1 MTNIQE
7 KLFALR
13 DEKFCSFNSALIPS
27 VDKNTVIGVRT
38 PELKK
43 LASGLIKSGLTEEFI
58 ASLPHRYFEENQ
70 LHAFIIAEE
79 RDFEKC
85 IGRVKEFLPFVNN
98 WATCD
103 QLSPKC
109 FYKNAQALLPN
120 IFIWLNSKHTYEK
133 RFAII
138 CLMRYYLDSLFKPEY
153 AHAVA
158 QIKSDEYYI
167 KMAVAWYFATALS
180 KQYDTAFAIIAEN
193 RLDVWTHNKAIQ
205 KAIESLRISDDKKQI
220 LRGLKRCRTTK

>member
-38 PELKK
+38 PQIKK
-43 LASGLIKSGLTEEFI
+43 LANQLIKSGLSESFI
-58 ASLPHRYFEENQ
+58 ASLPHVYFEENQ
-70 LHAFIIAEE
+70 LHAFIIAQEK
-79 RDFEKC
+79 DFEKC
-85 IGRVKEFLPFVNN
+85 ISRVNRFLPYIDN

-109 FYKNAQALLPN
+109 FYKNADALTEH
-120 IFIWLNSKHTYEK
+120 IFTWIKSSNTYEK
-133 RFAII
+133 RFGIV
-138 CLMRYYLDSLFKPEY
+138 CLMRYFLDEDFKPEY

-158 QIKSDEYYI
+158 DIKSDEYYI

-193 RLDVWTHNKAIQ
+193 RLDVWTHNKTIQ
-205 KAIESLRISDDKKQI
+205 KALESFRISDDKKQI
-220 LRGLKRCRTTK
+220 LRGLKRCPTTK